1 MNAFFKPKNH
11 PHLGSCYYKI
21 TDTETNKSIG
31 CLWDYEKSDSDHDIF
46 NFFKDVNVLI
56 HDTFFTKEEYVDT
69 SKQFKGYGHAN
80 FVQAIENAELCNVKD
95 KLICFHYNIRHND
108 EILRKIE
115 SKLTKNVP
123 FEIKLSQENQH
134 ITV

>member
-1 MNAFFKPKNH
+1 M
-11 PHLGSCYYKI
+11 
-21 TDTETNKSIG
+21 
-31 CLWDYEKSDSDHDIF
+31 
-46 NFFKDVNVLI
+46 I
-56 HDTFFTKEEYVDT
+56 HDTFFTKEEYVDS

-108 EILRKIE
+108 DVLKNIE
-115 SKLTKNVP
+115 TKLDKNVP
-123 FEIKLSQENQH
+123 FDIVFSQENND